1 LENVVDTESAPTNLP
16 PLKVE
21 PDNIDFGCLR
31 PGESK
36 STTLRISGGPGIV
49 VAHNDQLEIVPSNFS
64 SEDTELQVSLS
75 GGSAGELI
83 WDTIVLKGNK
93 EELSVLVTGRWEE
106 QRMLSQVAI
115 VTKEE
120 TKPLP
125 SAPAERKFKGR
136 KCNRCGKNFKYD
148 ENSHSWE
155 QCHCGPHQVI
165 INTSRH
171 IITELRLNIN
181 YLALAAKGTWNVM
194 LGREKW

>member
-1 LENVVDTESAPTNLP
+1 MDTESAPTNLS
-16 PLKVE
+16 PLKVK
-21 PDNIDFGCLR
+21 PGNIDFGCLR
-31 PGESK
+31 PGESE
-36 STTLRISGGPGIV
+36 SATLRVNGGPGIV
-49 VAHNDQLEIVPSNFS
+49 VAHNDQLKIVPSNFS
-64 SEDTELQVSLS
+64 SEDTELQVTLS

-106 QRMLSQVAI
+106 QKMSPQVAI
-115 VTKEE
+115 VTEE
-120 TKPLP
+120 EAKPLL

-155 QCHCGPHQVI
+155 QCYCGPYQVI

-171 IITELRLNIN
+171 IITELRLGIN
-181 YLALAAKGTWNVM
+181 YLPLVFKEMWNVM